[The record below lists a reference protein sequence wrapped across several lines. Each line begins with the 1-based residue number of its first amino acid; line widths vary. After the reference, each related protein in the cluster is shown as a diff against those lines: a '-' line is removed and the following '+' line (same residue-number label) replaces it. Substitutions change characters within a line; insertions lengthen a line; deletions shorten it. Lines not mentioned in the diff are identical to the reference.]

1 MQYALGLGSNVGNRH
16 QHLQRAINNL
26 SGYSSILM
34 LKVSRIYETE
44 YIGDGEQDLFLNA
57 CCIIE
62 TELSPRELLTATKS
76 VEQEAGRLPDT
87 HMQPRVLD
95 IDLLLMSDGGYSD
108 QQLQIPHRKLCDRQ
122 FVLRPLS
129 EIAGQWNIFDSQLIV
144 DELCKSEDDDTVQLR
159 SELNLVFSTVSR
171 EAE

>member
-1 MQYALGLGSNVGNRH
+1 MQYALGLGSNIGHRL
-16 QHLQRAINNL
+16 QHLQQAINL
-26 SGYSSILM
+26 LDDYPSISM

-44 YIGDGEQDLFLNA
+44 YVGDGVQDQYLNA

-62 TELSPRELLTATKS
+62 TELSPRELLTVVKA

-95 IDLLLMSDGGYSD
+95 IDLLLMKDGGYSD
-108 QQLQIPHRKLCDRQ
+108 QLLQIPHLKLCDRQ

-129 EIAGQWNIFDSQLIV
+129 EIAGKWNIFDSQLIV

-159 SELNLVFSTVSR
+159 SELNLVLSTVSR
-171 EAE
+171 EAK

>member
-1 MQYALGLGSNVGNRH
+1 MQYALGLGSNIGNRQ
-16 QHLQRAINNL
+16 QHLQRAVNSLND
-26 SGYSSILM
+26 YPSILM
-34 LKVSRIYETE
+34 LKVSRIFETE
-44 YIGDGEQDLFLNA
+44 YIGDGEQNPYLNA
-57 CCIIE
+57 CCIVE
-62 TELSPRELLTATKS
+62 SELSPRELLDVAKAI
-76 VEQEAGRLPDT
+76 EQDAGRLPDT

-95 IDLLLMSDGGYSD
+95 IDLLLMIDSGYSD
-108 QQLQIPHRKLCDRQ
+108 QQLQIPHPKLCDRQ

-159 SELNLVFSTVSR
+159 SELNLVISTVSR